1 MKFVDEATIK
11 VFAGNGGSGCLSFR
25 REKFIPKGGP
35 DGGDG
40 GDGGSIFLEAKT
52 ELNTLIDFRYTRS
65 FKAENGSQGSG
76 SDCTGSK
83 GDDLYISVPVGT
95 IVTVTETGEIIG
107 DLTFPE
113 QKLLVA
119 KGGFH
124 GLGNTRFKSSRNR
137 TPRQTTP
144 GKEGESREIKLE
156 LSLLADVGLLG
167 LPNSGKSTLVQT
179 VSAARPKVA
188 DYPFT
193 TMVPNLGVVR
203 LDSERSFVIADIPGV
218 IKGASDGAGLGM
230 RFLKH
235 LTRTKLILHL
245 VDISPLDGSSPKHAV
260 EEIERE
266 LEKFSP
272 TLATEH
278 RWLIVNKADLLSN
291 DEHERVLK
299 ELIAD
304 LQWKGRFFLISGAT
318 GLGMELLCNSIY
330 SHIDNLREK
339 EESNPDY
346 KRLVIENRKAI
357 FREARDQINRIA
369 ELRRE
374 AKKIVRVMRAQ
385 ILKSYLLSRCL

>member
-35 DGGDG
+35 GGGDG
-40 GDGGSIFLEAKT
+40 GDGGSVFLEAKT

-374 AKKIVRVMRAQ
+374 AKKNSESDEGSDIEV
-385 ILKSYLLSRCL
+385 IFTK

>member
-245 VDISPLDGSSPKHAV
+245 VDISPLDGNSPKHAV
-260 EEIERE
+260 EEIEHE

-278 RWLIVNKADLLSN
+278 RWLVVNKADLLSN

-330 SHIDNLREK
+330 SHIDNLRKK

-374 AKKIVRVMRAQ
+374 AKKNSESDEGSDIEV
-385 ILKSYLLSRCL
+385 IFTK

>member
-318 GLGMELLCNSIY
+318 GLGIELLCNSIY

-369 ELRRE
+369 ELRRD
-374 AKKIVRVMRAQ
+374 AKKNSESDEDSDIEV
-385 ILKSYLLSRCL
+385 IFTK

>member
-40 GDGGSIFLEAKT
+40 GDGGSVFLEAKP

-374 AKKIVRVMRAQ
+374 AKKNSESDEGSDIEV
-385 ILKSYLLSRCL
+385 IFTK

>member
-137 TPRQTTP
+137 TPRQTTL

-278 RWLIVNKADLLSN
+278 RWLVVNKADLLSN

-374 AKKIVRVMRAQ
+374 AKKNSESDEGSDIEV
-385 ILKSYLLSRCL
+385 IFTK

>member
-1 MKFVDEATIK
+1 MHHGPLLPSSHHAVPHGE
-11 VFAGNGGSGCLSFR
+11 GR
-25 REKFIPKGGP
+25 P

-278 RWLIVNKADLLSN
+278 RWLVVNKADLLSN

-374 AKKIVRVMRAQ
+374 AKKNSESDEGSDIEV
-385 ILKSYLLSRCL
+385 IFTK

>member
-107 DLTFPE
+107 DLTFPG

-203 LDSERSFVIADIPGV
+203 LDSERSFVMADIPGV

-278 RWLIVNKADLLSN
+278 RWLVVNKADLLSN

-374 AKKIVRVMRAQ
+374 AKKNSESDEGSDIEV
-385 ILKSYLLSRCL
+385 IFTK

>member
-107 DLTFPE
+107 DLTFPG

-260 EEIERE
+260 EEIEHE

-278 RWLIVNKADLLSN
+278 RWLVVNKADLLSN

-318 GLGMELLCNSIY
+318 GLGIELLCNSIY

-339 EESNPDY
+339 EASNPVY

-369 ELRRE
+369 ELRRD
-374 AKKIVRVMRAQ
+374 AKKNSESDEGSDIEV
-385 ILKSYLLSRCL
+385 IFTK

>member
-144 GKEGESREIKLE
+144 GKEGEFREIKLE

-278 RWLIVNKADLLSN
+278 RWLVVNKADLLSN

-330 SHIDNLREK
+330 SHIDHLRKK

-374 AKKIVRVMRAQ
+374 AKKTSESDEGSNIEV
-385 ILKSYLLSRCL
+385 IFTK

>member
-144 GKEGESREIKLE
+144 GQDGESREIKLE

-167 LPNSGKSTLVQT
+167 LPNSGKSTLVQR

-278 RWLIVNKADLLSN
+278 RWLVVNKVDLLSN

-369 ELRRE
+369 KLRRE
-374 AKKIVRVMRAQ
+374 AKKNSESDEGSDIEV
-385 ILKSYLLSRCL
+385 IFTK

>member
-272 TLATEH
+272 TLAAEH
-278 RWLIVNKADLLSN
+278 RWLVVNKADLLSN
-291 DEHERVLK
+291 DEHQRVLK

-374 AKKIVRVMRAQ
+374 AKKNSESDEGSDIEV
-385 ILKSYLLSRCL
+385 IFTK

>member
-40 GDGGSIFLEAKT
+40 GDGGSVFLEAKT

-272 TLATEH
+272 TLAAEH
-278 RWLIVNKADLLSN
+278 RWLVVNKADLLSN

-374 AKKIVRVMRAQ
+374 AKKNSESDEGSDIEV
-385 ILKSYLLSRCL
+385 IFTK

>member
-40 GDGGSIFLEAKT
+40 GDGGSIFLQAKT

-83 GDDLYISVPVGT
+83 GDDLYISVPIGT

-245 VDISPLDGSSPKHAV
+245 VDINPLDGSSPKHAV

-278 RWLIVNKADLLSN
+278 RWLVVNKADLLSN

-369 ELRRE
+369 ELRRSE
-374 AKKIVRVMRAQ
+374 KK
-385 ILKSYLLSRCL
+385 

>member
-278 RWLIVNKADLLSN
+278 RWLVVNKADLLSN

-304 LQWKGRFFLISGAT
+304 LQWKGRFFFISGAT

-374 AKKIVRVMRAQ
+374 AKKNSESDEGSDIEV
-385 ILKSYLLSRCL
+385 IFTK

>member
-40 GDGGSIFLEAKT
+40 GDGGSVFLEAKT

-278 RWLIVNKADLLSN
+278 RWLVVNKADLLSN

-299 ELIAD
+299 ELLAD

-374 AKKIVRVMRAQ
+374 AKKNSESDEGSDIEV
-385 ILKSYLLSRCL
+385 IFTK

>member
-245 VDISPLDGSSPKHAV
+245 VDISPIDGSSPKHAV

-304 LQWKGRFFLISGAT
+304 LPWKGRFFLISGAT

-374 AKKIVRVMRAQ
+374 AKKNSESDEGSDIEV
-385 ILKSYLLSRCL
+385 IFTK

>member
-1 MKFVDEATIK
+1 MKFVDEAIIK

-25 REKFIPKGGP
+25 REKYIPKGGP

-260 EEIERE
+260 EEIEHE

-278 RWLIVNKADLLSN
+278 RWLVVNKADLLSN

-318 GLGMELLCNSIY
+318 GLGIELLCNSIY

-339 EESNPDY
+339 EASNPVY

-374 AKKIVRVMRAQ
+374 AKKNSESDESSDIEV
-385 ILKSYLLSRCL
+385 IFTK

>member
-278 RWLIVNKADLLSN
+278 RWLVVNKADLLSN

-374 AKKIVRVMRAQ
+374 AKKNSESDEGSDIEV
-385 ILKSYLLSRCL
+385 IFTK

>member
-245 VDISPLDGSSPKHAV
+245 VDINPLDGSSPKHAV

-278 RWLIVNKADLLSN
+278 RWLVVNKADLLSN

-299 ELIAD
+299 ELLAD

-318 GLGMELLCNSIY
+318 GLGIELLCNSIY

-346 KRLVIENRKAI
+346 KRQVIENRKAI

-369 ELRRE
+369 ELRKD
-374 AKKIVRVMRAQ
+374 AKKNSESDEGSDIEV
-385 ILKSYLLSRCL
+385 IFTK

>member
-40 GDGGSIFLEAKT
+40 GDGGSVFLEAKT

-278 RWLIVNKADLLSN
+278 RWLVVNKADLLSN

-304 LQWKGRFFLISGAT
+304 LQWKGRSFLISGAT

-330 SHIDNLREK
+330 SHIDKLREK

-369 ELRRE
+369 ELRRD
-374 AKKIVRVMRAQ
+374 AKKNSETDEGSDIEV
-385 ILKSYLLSRCL
+385 IFTK

>member
-40 GDGGSIFLEAKT
+40 GDGGSIFLQAKT

-83 GDDLYISVPVGT
+83 GDDLYISVPIGT

-245 VDISPLDGSSPKHAV
+245 VDINPLDGSSPKHAV

-278 RWLIVNKADLLSN
+278 RWLVVNKADLLSN

-374 AKKIVRVMRAQ
+374 AKKNSESDDGSDIEV
-385 ILKSYLLSRCL
+385 IFTK

>member
-40 GDGGSIFLEAKT
+40 GDGGSVFLEAKT

-144 GKEGESREIKLE
+144 GKEGETREIKLE

-278 RWLIVNKADLLSN
+278 RWLVVNKADLLSN

-374 AKKIVRVMRAQ
+374 AKKNSESDEGSDIEV
-385 ILKSYLLSRCL
+385 IFTK

>member
-278 RWLIVNKADLLSN
+278 RWLVVNKADLLSN

-318 GLGMELLCNSIY
+318 G
-330 SHIDNLREK
+330 
-339 EESNPDY
+339 
-346 KRLVIENRKAI
+346 
-357 FREARDQINRIA
+357 
-369 ELRRE
+369 
-374 AKKIVRVMRAQ
+374 VRNGVA
-385 ILKSYLLSRCL
+385 L

>member
-1 MKFVDEATIK
+1 MKFVDEAIIK

-245 VDISPLDGSSPKHAV
+245 VDINPLDGSSPKHAV

-278 RWLIVNKADLLSN
+278 RWLVVNKADLLSN

-318 GLGMELLCNSIY
+318 GLGIELLCNSIY

-339 EESNPDY
+339 EASNPDY

-369 ELRRE
+369 ELRRD
-374 AKKIVRVMRAQ
+374 AKKNSESDEGSDIEV
-385 ILKSYLLSRCL
+385 IFTK

>member
-193 TMVPNLGVVR
+193 TMGPNWGVVR
-203 LDSERSFVIADIPGV
+203 LDRERWFVIADSPGV

-278 RWLIVNKADLLSN
+278 RWLVVNKADLLSN

-374 AKKIVRVMRAQ
+374 AKKNSESDEGSDIEV
-385 ILKSYLLSRCL
+385 IFTK

>member
-40 GDGGSIFLEAKT
+40 GDGGSVFLEAKT

-95 IVTVTETGEIIG
+95 IVTVIETGEIIG

-278 RWLIVNKADLLSN
+278 RWLVVNKADLLSN

-374 AKKIVRVMRAQ
+374 AKKNSESDEGSDIEV
-385 ILKSYLLSRCL
+385 IFTE

>member
-40 GDGGSIFLEAKT
+40 GDGGSVFLEAKT

-278 RWLIVNKADLLSN
+278 RWLVVNKADLLSN

-369 ELRRE
+369 ELQRE
-374 AKKIVRVMRAQ
+374 AKKNSESDEGSDIEV
-385 ILKSYLLSRCL
+385 IFTK

>member
-40 GDGGSIFLEAKT
+40 GDGGSVFLEAKT

-167 LPNSGKSTLVQT
+167 LPNSGKSTLVQA
-179 VSAARPKVA
+179 VSAARPKIA

-278 RWLIVNKADLLSN
+278 RWLVVNKADLLSN

-374 AKKIVRVMRAQ
+374 AKKNSESDEGSDIEV
-385 ILKSYLLSRCL
+385 IFTK

>member
-278 RWLIVNKADLLSN
+278 RWLVVNKADLLSN

-369 ELRRE
+369 ELRRD
-374 AKKIVRVMRAQ
+374 AKKNSETDEGSDIEV
-385 ILKSYLLSRCL
+385 IFTK

>member
-40 GDGGSIFLEAKT
+40 GDGGSVFLEAKT

-278 RWLIVNKADLLSN
+278 RWLVVNKVDLLSN
-291 DEHERVLK
+291 DEHERVLR

-374 AKKIVRVMRAQ
+374 AKKNSESDEGSDIEV
-385 ILKSYLLSRCL
+385 IFTK

>member
-245 VDISPLDGSSPKHAV
+245 VDINPLDGSSPKHAV
-260 EEIERE
+260 DEIERE

-278 RWLIVNKADLLSN
+278 RWLVVNKADLLSN

-299 ELIAD
+299 ELLAD

-318 GLGMELLCNSIY
+318 GLGIELLCNSIY

-369 ELRRE
+369 ELRKD
-374 AKKIVRVMRAQ
+374 AKKNSESDEGSDIEV
-385 ILKSYLLSRCL
+385 IFTK

>member
-95 IVTVTETGEIIG
+95 IVTVTETSEIIG
-107 DLTFPE
+107 DLTFPG

-260 EEIERE
+260 EEIEHE

-278 RWLIVNKADLLSN
+278 RWLVVNKADLLSN
-291 DEHERVLK
+291 DDHERVLK

-339 EESNPDY
+339 EKSNPDY

-374 AKKIVRVMRAQ
+374 AKKNSESDEGSDIEV
-385 ILKSYLLSRCL
+385 IFTK

>member
-40 GDGGSIFLEAKT
+40 GDGGSVFLEAKT

-369 ELRRE
+369 KLRRE
-374 AKKIVRVMRAQ
+374 AKKNSESDEGSDIEV
-385 ILKSYLLSRCL
+385 IFTK

>member
-144 GKEGESREIKLE
+144 GQDGESREIKLE

-374 AKKIVRVMRAQ
+374 AKKNSESDEGSDIEV
-385 ILKSYLLSRCL
+385 IFTK

>member
-1 MKFVDEATIK
+1 VKFVDEATIK

-40 GDGGSIFLEAKT
+40 GDGGSVFLEAKT

-144 GKEGESREIKLE
+144 GQDGESREIKLE

-278 RWLIVNKADLLSN
+278 RWLVVNKVDLLSN

-369 ELRRE
+369 ELRRD
-374 AKKIVRVMRAQ
+374 AKKNSESDEGSDIEV
-385 ILKSYLLSRCL
+385 IFTK

>member
-40 GDGGSIFLEAKT
+40 GDGGSVFLEAKT

-278 RWLIVNKADLLSN
+278 RWLVVNKADLLSN

-369 ELRRE
+369 ELRRD
-374 AKKIVRVMRAQ
+374 AKKNSETDEGSDIEV
-385 ILKSYLLSRCL
+385 IFTK

>member
-40 GDGGSIFLEAKT
+40 GDGGSVFLEAKT

-278 RWLIVNKADLLSN
+278 RWLVVNKVDLLSN

-374 AKKIVRVMRAQ
+374 AKKNSESDEGSDIEV
-385 ILKSYLLSRCL
+385 IFTK

>member
-40 GDGGSIFLEAKT
+40 GDGGSVFLEAKT

-304 LQWKGRFFLISGAT
+304 LQWKGKFFLISGAT

-374 AKKIVRVMRAQ
+374 AKKNSESDEGSDIEV
-385 ILKSYLLSRCL
+385 IFTK

>member
-40 GDGGSIFLEAKT
+40 GDGGSIFLQAKT

-245 VDISPLDGSSPKHAV
+245 VDINPLDGSSPKHAV

-278 RWLIVNKADLLSN
+278 RWLVVNKADLLSN

-374 AKKIVRVMRAQ
+374 AKKNSESDEGSDIEV
-385 ILKSYLLSRCL
+385 IFTK